1 MLSILKQRHALSNI
15 KPTMLTD
22 NSPSDVTLV
31 SDDLQQFQAHKYI
44 LGIFSPV
51 LKNIL
56 LTNPHPNPMIYLQG
70 IKGKDLHNILEFI
83 YHGNSL
89 VDYSAMNRLSQA
101 AEDLQIKQLTNKIL
115 KVISQL
121 GHNASK
127 EEVIQENSGDENDQ
141 LYKFEERD
149 TTYKRQRDFNNST
162 RRKQKDGG
170 NIHLCEFCE
179 FKARFK
185 SSVLSHIFIF
195 EVIFI
200 F

>member
-15 KPTMLTD
+15 IPTMLTD

-89 VDYSAMNRLSQA
+89 VDNSAMDRLSQA
-101 AEDLQIKQLTNKIL
+101 AEDLQIKQLTNKII
-115 KVISQL
+115 KV
-121 GHNASK
+121 
-127 EEVIQENSGDENDQ
+127 
-141 LYKFEERD
+141 F
-149 TTYKRQRDFNNST
+149 
-162 RRKQKDGG
+162 
-170 NIHLCEFCE
+170 
-179 FKARFK
+179 
-185 SSVLSHIFIF
+185 SH
-195 EVIFI
+195 
-200 F
+200 